1 MQLQERIGSDIA
13 SIIAEATGSHDV
25 AVVITGDHSCM
36 SARGIKKS
44 GSSTKTTTF
53 TGIFEENSVLRQEVL
68 LLIG

>member
-1 MQLQERIGSDIA
+1 VYKSAKENSQEI
-13 SIIAEATGSHDV
+13 

-36 SARGIKKS
+36 STRGIKKS

-53 TGIFEENSVLRQEVL
+53 TGIFEENSVLRQKAI